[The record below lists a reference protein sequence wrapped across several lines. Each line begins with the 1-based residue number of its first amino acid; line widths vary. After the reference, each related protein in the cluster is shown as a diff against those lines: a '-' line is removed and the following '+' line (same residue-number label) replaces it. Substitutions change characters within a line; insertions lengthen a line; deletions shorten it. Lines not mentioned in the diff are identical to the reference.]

1 MDTKEAVTQFCEA
14 FATGD
19 LDNALTYL
27 SEDCCYHNIP
37 YKPLQGHAE
46 IRRELSHFM
55 GILGGQILEIR
66 NQVAEGNVVMNERL
80 DRYPNPPGRAPF
92 ELPVTGVF
100 VFRDGKIVEWR
111 DYFDTAQLAEGLGQ
125 SGAPPGA

>member
-1 MDTKEAVTQFCEA
+1 
-14 FATGD
+14 
-19 LDNALTYL
+19 
-27 SEDCCYHNIP
+27 
-37 YKPLQGHAE
+37 
-46 IRRELSHFM
+46 M